1 MRKRDVGFCGFAIAR
16 PWHIGSC
23 PACSLNFSFFHEEGA
38 ALGHASVAAA
48 TTAASLCQLPPAH
61 ERLAKHSG
69 GESDMIM

>member
-1 MRKRDVGFCGFAIAR
+1 MRKRMWVCVALQLRGLGISDHVL
-16 PWHIGSC
+16 PV
-23 PACSLNFSFFHEEGA
+23 SLNFSFFHEEGA

-48 TTAASLCQLPPAH
+48 TIAATLCQLPPAH